1 MAVQEGN
8 SSYHFKPKAPDNWS
22 VKTYDRNGKKVS
34 LIRLKPWQLEAHML
48 LRGAMFGFLRAFCG
62 SGKTI
67 VARSIAAYK
76 IIATGKRQVF
86 CVPRNDIGN
95 DGFAKYFDIEVPG
108 RKGNNKVLRCDAPLN
123 FCSDRPDSKIDELIR
138 ILCKDPVV
146 DDCAGKDRVL
156 SSMQIVITHQCLTL
170 AVKKIKKNT
179 KMFKKFIRNNTF
191 WIDEGHHIKGH
202 DESSDEKATMNL
214 LGRFVNDIL
223 VAQQDRVELF
233 AMTATPYRGDYSRL
247 FSAKQLDGFVTY
259 SLDFLDHFPTL
270 GIENVDMELEEY
282 SDIDEVIGKVCKN
295 IGEELDKKHFVFVP
309 PTGRKWRK
317 NKKDVDKLFNAIY
330 KTIMEKTGCDLETAK
345 SKVLDLVTE
354 NTQKFNDALLRQ
366 EPKGDDEHPSK
377 FTVVV
382 ACMKC
387 REGSDWCP
395 GDRIHNTSMEDSPPL
410 NFQTNGRLFRYFPGK
425 KHVKIRYYMEKFK
438 TILVGKREFVSDRVN
453 YILHYML
460 MDDLLNPIMVDIPP
474 FVPADKK
481 EKNSGGSRRG
491 YSTLE
496 EVFSHQYQ
504 AMKKHLLTGLA
515 ELEEFKEE
523 SVDHLISH
531 VMQEHL
537 PENRKFTKGETSKI
551 RMALKA
557 FLLRCRS
564 SKLRE
569 AGVDVSFI
577 RENGFDSVVE
587 KSGISGNMF
596 TSGLTFKEL
605 KKFRET
611 VKKMH
616 FTEEQRKRVV
626 DGIRKIAI
634 KKSDPKKDLQQ
645 HLEVLYRTI
654 KEFGHIHKAYRKCSK
669 TKDFSPVAVAR
680 LVKKPVEHVKK
691 MMALFDRFCMGKEIK
706 FNFQKDSKLALIVQK
721 VA

>member
-1 MAVQEGN
+1 MQEGN
-8 SSYHFKPKAPDNWS
+8 SSYSFKPKAPDNWS

-48 LRGAMFGFLRAFCG
+48 LRGALFGFLRAFCG

-95 DGFAKYFDIEVPG
+95 DGFAAYFDIEVPG
-108 RKGNNKVLRCDAPLN
+108 RRGSMILRCDAPLN
-123 FCSDRPDSKIDELIR
+123 FCSDRSDSKIDELVR
-138 ILCKDPVV
+138 ILCRDPVV

-170 AVKKIKKNT
+170 AIKKIKKNPR
-179 KMFKKFIRNNTF
+179 MFKRFIRNNTF

-202 DESSDEKATMNL
+202 DESDDEKATMNL
-214 LGRFVNDIL
+214 LGKFANDVL
-223 VAQQDRVELF
+223 AGRQEGVELF

-270 GIENVDMELEEY
+270 GIENIDMELEEY
-282 SDIDEVIGKVCKN
+282 SDIDDVIGKVCKN
-295 IGEELDKKHFVFVP
+295 IGEELDNKHFVFVP

-317 NKKDVDKLFNAIY
+317 NKKDVEKMFDAIY
-330 KTIMEKTGCDLETAK
+330 RTIMEKTGCDLEAAK
-345 SKVLDLVTE
+345 SRVLDLVTE
-354 NTQKFNDALLRQ
+354 NTQKFNDGLLRR
-366 EPKGDDEHPSK
+366 EPKCDDEHPSR

-410 NFQTNGRLFRYFPGK
+410 NFQTNGRLFRRFPGK
-425 KHVKIRYYMEKFK
+425 KHIKIRYYVERFRP
-438 TILVGKREFVSDRVN
+438 ISVGKREFVSDRVN

-474 FVPADKK
+474 FVPAGKK
-481 EKNSGGSRRG
+481 EKNSGGGRSRT
-491 YSTLE
+491 TLE
-496 EVFSHQYQ
+496 EIFSHQYQ
-504 AMKKHLLTGLA
+504 AMKKYLLNGLA
-515 ELEEFKEE
+515 ELEEFNEE
-523 SVDHLISH
+523 SVDQLISH

-537 PENRKFTKGETSKI
+537 PENRKFTKGQASKI

-557 FLLRCRS
+557 FILRCRS
-564 SKLRE
+564 GKLRKE
-569 AGVDVSFI
+569 GVDVSFI
-577 RENGFDSVVE
+577 RKNGFDSIVE
-587 KSGISGNMF
+587 RNGISGNMF

-605 KKFRET
+605 KRFRET
-611 VKKMH
+611 VKKMY
-616 FTEEQRKRVV
+616 FTEEQRNKIAE
-626 DGIRKIAI
+626 GIRTITL
-634 KKSDPKKDLQQ
+634 KKFDPQKDLQQ
-645 HLEVLYRTI
+645 YLNALYSNI
-654 KEFGHIHKAYRKCSK
+654 KDFDNIRKAYKKCSE
-669 TKDFSPVAVAR
+669 TKDFSPEAVAR
-680 LVKKPVEHVKK
+680 IIKKPVEQIKK
-691 MMALFDRFCMGKEIK
+691 MIALFNRFCMGKEVM
-706 FNFQKDSKLALIVQK
+706 FNFRKDSKLALIVEK